1 MSCSRSNQELRHSR
15 PLSQP
20 RSDYETIVDNWIE
33 SIIRKQCQLVENRPL
48 VEVKGDSAR
57 RISWGKI
64 AYSAYVASII
74 VSLDD

>member
-1 MSCSRSNQELRHSR
+1 MSRSRSNQELRHSR
-15 PLSQP
+15 PLAQP

-57 RISWGKI
+57 RISWGK
-64 AYSAYVASII
+64 
-74 VSLDD
+74 LLTQRM